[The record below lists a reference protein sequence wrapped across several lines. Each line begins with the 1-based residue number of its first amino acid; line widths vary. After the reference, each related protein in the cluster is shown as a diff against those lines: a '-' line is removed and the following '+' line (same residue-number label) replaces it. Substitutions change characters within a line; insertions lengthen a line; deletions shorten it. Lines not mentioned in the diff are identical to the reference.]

1 MLRKRAANMAA
12 KAQTAFLYVIGT
24 PDGPVK
30 IGHSLSPKQR
40 LDAFRREGR
49 EVILTGTW
57 PVGARIALA
66 VERYVHWQLREHH
79 IRSEW
84 FNVPRPKVL
93 AAIRKALNHVDQ
105 IDGSNPIPA
114 LDAHGTKPKFAEH
127 MRLGFEAGTTALI
140 DAALQQ
146 DETRAAFI
154 REAVERELKRRER
167 QRPES

>member
-1 MLRKRAANMAA
+1 MAA
-12 KAQTAFLYVIGT
+12 KAATAFLYVIGT

-30 IGHSLSPKQR
+30 IGHSLLPKQR

-49 EVILTGTW
+49 EVVLTGTW

-66 VERYVHWQLREHH
+66 VERYVHWQLRDHH

-84 FNVPRPKVL
+84 FNVPRQKVL
-93 AAIRKALNHVDQ
+93 AAIRKAMSRLDQ

-114 LDAHGTKPKFAEH
+114 LDPHGTTPKFAEH
-127 MRLGFEAGTTALI
+127 MRIGFEAGTTAFI
-140 DAALQQ
+140 DAALGQG
-146 DETRAAFI
+146 ENRAAFV

-167 QRPES
+167 QKPES